1 MRTVRRFVE
10 PQANPVHVV
19 LASPITLP
27 TGTTPQNLVTVD
39 LTSHIAQR
47 LADYAAA
54 GAWIVPQGI
63 GTLSTRWWALVFFH
77 FSRPSNSGSVTL
89 YYSLPDE
96 YANTASG
103 GSNLSISTFHRTTVS
118 DTGSVT
124 LQASQTSAAGWTLS
138 AYTIVCIPAAVS
150 LIGSVS
156 QAVTVSGSTLYISDN
171 IYTTPIAAIG
181 SVASATDLIIVPS
194 GVNVQGIISSGHNYA
209 AVLIQSL
216 TLTSPATTHII
227 AAWCQ
232 SLASSRWTRPTLH
245 WCALCSARRTNASY
259 DIQQHYCQRSHDT
272 RSCYRITNCNVYVL
286 R

>member
-1 MRTVRRFVE
+1 MMRTVRRFVE
-10 PQANPVHVV
+10 PRADPVHVV

-54 GAWIVPQGI
+54 GAWIVPLGI

-77 FSRPSNSGSVTL
+77 FSRSSNSGSVTL
-89 YYSLPDE
+89 YYSLSGE

-124 LQASQTSAAGWTLS
+124 LQASQTSAAGWTLY
-138 AYTIVCIPAAVS
+138 AYTIVCIPFAVS
-150 LIGSVS
+150 LIGSAS
-156 QAVTVSGSTLYISDN
+156 QAVTGGGTLNIGNN
-171 IYTTPIAAIG
+171 IYTTPIAVIG
-181 SVASATDLIIVPS
+181 NYTDANDLIIVPS
-194 GVNVQGIISSGHNYA
+194 GVNVSYTYNRHNYA
-209 AVLIQSL
+209 AVLVQSL
-216 TLTSPATTHII
+216 TATSPATTTSSPHGVNLSQAAVGRDLLYTGVHYVAQDILTPAVFFSSTTANVRSI
-227 AAWCQ
+227 AQ
-232 SLASSRWTRPTLH
+232 F
-245 WCALCSARRTNASY
+245 
-259 DIQQHYCQRSHDT
+259 
-272 RSCYRITNCNVYVL
+272 YRITGCNVYVL